1 MKLIMESWKRFLN
14 EERPVIDPRL
24 LPALAQDAMEVVAA
38 NPGMDAASIT
48 LATMAKAGSELPL
61 IDMEK
66 VATITLG
73 DLFDEVGLQ
82 NIMQGAAEFAG
93 DEAPPPGGG
102 QWASPDISDEED
114 TLQEDDDDAMRGA
127 ERPGPDIEGYPN
139 PEEEEDPMASQL
151 GTEKQ
156 QLLSRI
162 LARAVVDRYA
172 SPAEIEHGLGLE
184 MTPEM
189 THFIQYLQAN
199 PMFGSSGMEESSQS
213 GSTQGRGSPGAR
225 SESGFAQGTRSRR
238 AGGPKKRAKK
248 TTSKTDRAS
257 SKRELKK

>member
-1 MKLIMESWKRFLN
+1 MKLIMENWKRFLN

-82 NIMQGAAEFAG
+82 NIMQGAAEFAA

-114 TLQEDDDDAMRGA
+114 TLQEDADDDRDFEIEEATRDGEA
-127 ERPGPDIEGYPN
+127 DGKSGSPRLGPGGHFQRYYDEAY
-139 PEEEEDPMASQL
+139 DRASKDL
-151 GTEKQ
+151 KESSLPTWAQ
-156 QLLSRI
+156 QLI
-162 LARAVVDRYA
+162 LQHPRQAAKIENYARNGYDRA
-172 SPAEIEHGLGLE
+172 DVIRSLNLG
-184 MTPEM
+184 
-189 THFIQYLQAN
+189 YR
-199 PMFGSSGMEESSQS
+199 S
-213 GSTQGRGSPGAR
+213 GSTGKKNQGRGGW
-225 SESGFAQGTRSRR
+225 
-238 AGGPKKRAKK
+238 
-248 TTSKTDRAS
+248 
-257 SKRELKK
+257 

>member
-1 MKLIMESWKRFLN
+1 MKLIMENWKRFLN

-82 NIMQGAAEFAG
+82 NIMQGAAEFAA

-114 TLQEDDDDAMRGA
+114 TLQEDADDDRDFEIEEAIRDGEADGASGA
-127 ERPGPDIEGYPN
+127 ERTPPHSF
-139 PEEEEDPMASQL
+139 AS
-151 GTEKQ
+151 
-156 QLLSRI
+156 RYYND
-162 LARAVVDRYA
+162 AYDRA
-172 SPAEIEHGLGLE
+172 
-184 MTPEM
+184 
-189 THFIQYLQAN
+189 
-199 PMFGSSGMEESSQS
+199 
-213 GSTQGRGSPGAR
+213 
-225 SESGFAQGTRSRR
+225 
-238 AGGPKKRAKK
+238 AKK
-248 TTSKTDRAS
+248 SK
-257 SKRELKK
+257 